1 MNTYRL
7 RAYKLLLIT
16 AIVWGVAGPIIKFT
30 LNGISPLPFLTYRFG
45 LSSIAVILTL
55 PFFKKQAFPKKGVF
69 WETILYGFLTSTVAL
84 GLLFFGLNETTVL
97 EMAFINLS
105 GPILITLAGVYFL
118 HEHITKREKIGTCIT
133 LLGTLILI
141 IQPILE
147 DGLNLSKI
155 SGNILIFLYLLVNTM
170 SVILAKKLVRKGVTP
185 ISMVNS
191 SFIVG
196 FLTIL
201 PLTLIFGSQNFLNT
215 ITNLSL
221 PYHLGI
227 FYMAL
232 ISGNLAYVLW
242 IKGQKTIEVSETSL
256 FTYLHPIFAAP
267 LAIFWLHEK
276 VNTVFFTGLILITA
290 GVIIAEYKRGKKT
303 R

>member
-1 MNTYRL
+1 MNKHRL
-7 RAYKLLLIT
+7 HAYKLLLIT
-16 AIVWGVAGPIIKFT
+16 AIIWGAAGPIIKFT

-45 LSSIAVILTL
+45 LSSIIVILTL
-55 PFFKKQAFPKKGVF
+55 PFFKRQAFPKKKAF

-97 EMAFINLS
+97 EMTFINLS
-105 GPILITLAGVYFL
+105 GPILISLAGVYFL
-118 HEHITKREKIGTCIT
+118 HEHITKREKIGTSIT

-147 DGLNLSKI
+147 DGLDLSKI
-155 SGNILIFLYLLVNTM
+155 SGNILIFLYLLVNTI

-185 ISMVNS
+185 MSMVNS

-196 FLTIL
+196 FLTVL
-201 PLTLIFGSQNFLNT
+201 PLALILNPQNLLTT
-215 ITNLSL
+215 ITSLSL

-242 IKGQKTIEVSETSL
+242 VRGQKTIEVSETSL
-256 FTYLHPIFAAP
+256 FTYLYPIFAAP

-276 VNTVFFTGLILITA
+276 VNTVFFTGLVLVAI
-290 GVIIAEYKRGKKT
+290 GVIIAEYKKAKT
-303 R
+303 E